1 MCEGGIKGGGNC
13 GTALAQ
19 IRRRSSPSLSA
30 LSHAAPPSCE
40 NQADLPWNEEVS
52 APLFWGHWVKP
63 GRSHW
68 CCRRARFCK
77 FSLTS
82 AQLASSAKP
91 WTTPAVICWAGST
104 RASSYVFSGGTSG
117 KVSHSCPTC
126 CHPSRDPVSALPF
139 SRPDSARFGG
149 GKEGLKLQEAT
160 VLHVH
165 RCPQMLKMVS
175 MARVGGANTT
185 FHVWWDSFGEIF
197 LLSSRSC

>member
-117 KVSHSCPTC
+117 KVSHSCPT
-126 CHPSRDPVSALPF
+126 SFDGV
-139 SRPDSARFGG
+139 
-149 GKEGLKLQEAT
+149 
-160 VLHVH
+160 VLHRVIPSLLCH
-165 RCPQMLKMVS
+165 FHDRIPLAS
-175 MARVGGANTT
+175 VGGRR
-185 FHVWWDSFGEIF
+185 V
-197 LLSSRSC
+197 